1 MLGMEGDSTVGNSSA
16 KRLAL
21 SPKTR
26 LMQSAFTHNFF
37 TLKDNLILPRNLQAG
52 KTFLHKLQ
60 AGGKLLDGFFQS
72 LFLLLQLC
80 LLIHTFS
87 LFLHHSPH

>member
-1 MLGMEGDSTVGNSSA
+1 MLGMEGESTVGKSNA
-16 KRLAL
+16 KSPAH

-26 LMQSAFTHNFF
+26 PMQSTFTHNFF
-37 TLKDNLILPRNLQAG
+37 TLKDNLILPRSLQAG